1 MIYRF
6 SSCNPFLL
14 PIPMKRAFR
23 KYHRALSIIVALPLI
38 LTTITGMLVT
48 MVAEWKL
55 NLGISRSFTLSL
67 HTGELFHLEGIYPI
81 LNGLGLAIMLITGL
95 SMSGLFRKKPPQTN
109 SQG

>member
-1 MIYRF
+1 
-6 SSCNPFLL
+6 
-14 PIPMKRAFR
+14 MKRAFR